1 MPAPNPPAA
10 GRSEEIVLV
19 SAADDAYALPLAVTV
34 RSALDRLGPGRQIQ
48 LFVVDGGI
56 SSASRDKL
64 AASWRDPRLSVEW
77 LRPRAERL
85 KGVPVSGHVTAS
97 TYLRLV
103 IPEVLPR
110 SVSRAI
116 YLDSD
121 MLVRRDLGSLW
132 DEPQGS
138 WPLLAVQDQ
147 SSPFLDS
154 ATMAVNYDRCQ
165 RRLAAIHPVANFREL
180 GLPGNAPYL
189 NGGMLVAD
197 LVQWRSEGLSQRMLN
212 CLRDNLQH
220 VLWWDQYALNVVFA
234 GRWRAVDCRWNQGA
248 HIYTYPT
255 WRESPMDKQTL
266 VALKSDPW
274 IVHYCSPEKPWND
287 PCSHPFTAEFRET
300 VRRTAWSDWRP
311 NRLSTSR
318 WKQWTS
324 GYRKWRRSLAAQAAD
339 AAETL
344 TGRRAG

>member
-1 MPAPNPPAA
+1 MPNLDPSAV
-10 GRSEEIVLV
+10 GGSEEIVLV

-34 RSALDRLGPGRQIQ
+34 RSALDRLGPGRQMQ

-56 SSASRDKL
+56 SSASRDRL
-64 AASWRDPRLSVEW
+64 SASWRDPRLSVEW
-77 LRPRAERL
+77 LRPRAGRL
-85 KGVPVSGHVTAS
+85 SGVPVSGHVTAS
-97 TYLRLV
+97 TYLRL
-103 IPEVLPR
+103 ILPEVMPR
-110 SVSRAI
+110 GVDRAI

-121 MLVRRDLGSLW
+121 MLVRRDLGALW
-132 DEPQGS
+132 DEPQGA

-147 SSPFLDS
+147 AAPFLDCS
-154 ATMAVNYDRCQ
+154 TMAVNFDRCKS
-165 RRLAAIHPVANFREL
+165 RLAAVHPVANFREL

-197 LVQWRSEGLSQRMLN
+197 LAHWRSEGLSQRLLD
-212 CLRDNLQH
+212 CLRDNPEY

-248 HIYTYPT
+248 HIFTYAT

-266 VALKSDPW
+266 RALKNDPW

-300 VRRTAWSDWRP
+300 ASRTAWSDWRP
-311 NRLSTSR
+311 KRLSTSR
-318 WKQWTS
+318 LKLWS
-324 GYRKWRRSLAAQAAD
+324 AGYRKWRRSLAAQAKD
-339 AAETL
+339 AAEAFS
-344 TGRRAG
+344 GRRAA